1 MISRYSIET
10 PPYARGRLVE
20 DENGKILKLDEAA
33 ETLNSALFAL
43 QRARNYKDVNP
54 YLLAE
59 IDSAMLAIR
68 DVIEAKEPVDHVY

>member
-33 ETLNSALFAL
+33 E
-43 QRARNYKDVNP
+43 
-54 YLLAE
+54 